1 MKYCF
6 IAKHK
11 KVWPTDLMCKI
22 LDVTRSGFYLY
33 HKQKTTKKNEP
44 EHTELL
50 VWVKK
55 ISESSD
61 STYGGRRMKKALN
74 ALGYPV
80 GRNKAKKLMNE
91 AGVFVRYRKKYKIT
105 THSKHKQ
112 PVFKNILNRQFH
124 ALHPDKAYASD
135 ITYIWTQE
143 GWLYLAVVIDL
154 YSRKVVGWSMSSR
167 MKASLVCD
175 ALKMALWQRR
185 PEPGLIVH
193 SDRGIQYASKPY
205 RALLSIYG
213 CIGSMSR
220 KGNCWDNAVAE
231 SFFGRL
237 KQERVQWRN
246 YQSRYHAQ
254 QDILNYIAMFY
265 NSKRM
270 HSSIGYKTPNQI
282 EQEYRVTFKN
292 VV

>member
-1 MKYCF
+1 
-6 IAKHK
+6 
-11 KVWPTDLMCKI
+11 MCRV
-22 LDVTRSGFYLY
+22 LDVTRSGFYHY
-33 HKQKTTKKNEP
+33 QKQKSAKEEDP
-44 EHTELL
+44 ERTELL
-50 VWVKK
+50 EWVKK

-61 STYGGRRMKKALN
+61 YTYGGRRMKKALN

-91 AGVFVRYRKKYKIT
+91 AGVFVRYRKKYKVT
-105 THSKHKQ
+105 TNSKHQ
-112 PVFKNILNRQFH
+112 YPVFKNILNRQFH
-124 ALHPDKAYASD
+124 AMHPDQAYVSD

-167 MKASLVCD
+167 MKASLACD

-185 PEPGLIVH
+185 PKPGLIVH
-193 SDRGIQYASKPY
+193 SDRGIQYASNAY
-205 RALLSIYG
+205 RTLLSIYG
-213 CIGSMSR
+213 CLGSMSR

-246 YQSRYHAQ
+246 YQSRYQAQ
-254 QDILNYIAMFY
+254 QDILNYITMFY
-265 NSKRM
+265 NSNRM
-270 HSSIGYKTPNQI
+270 HSSIGYKTPNQLD
-282 EQEYRVTFKN
+282 EEYRITFKN
-292 VV
+292 VA